1 MTDTQLNIIARNYY
15 HDEEFR
21 VERAGADLS
30 LWNVYN
36 LLTTANK
43 SSYIDNFSE
52 RALNA
57 THISEGITRALDGEA
72 RYKWFIE

>member
-1 MTDTQLNIIARNYY
+1 MTDTQLNLVAKSYF
-15 HDEEFR
+15 HDENFG
-21 VERAGADLS
+21 VGKVGNDLS
-30 LWNVYN
+30 MWKIYN

-57 THISEGITRALDGEA
+57 TNIAEGVTKALQGNPE
-72 RYKWFIE
+72 YQWFIN